1 MPNFLLRGIIQVQTP
16 FGYFDEMM
24 YQYYS
29 MDQGD
34 DEVIFSESERKFVTQ
49 VKEIVG
55 DKVVYN
61 LPYDGSFFAYQSD
74 GLHTIYRLPYTGP
87 GQNADQQILQ
97 SSLYEYS
104 SNKDVQQAVD
114 NLGAE
119 YVLTL
124 DYGHIPHHK
133 NSPDPYAKSWPDYLP
148 ENWTGITRITEDTPG
163 FRACSLR
170 RGYEI
175 V

>member
-1 MPNFLLRGIIQVQTP
+1 MIAVPVAALGIAHLYGLIARHAKLNLFSNIGLALLLIVFLFMPNFLLRGIIQVQTP

-74 GLHTIYRLPYTGP
+74 GLHTIYRLPY
-87 GQNADQQILQ
+87 
-97 SSLYEYS
+97 
-104 SNKDVQQAVD
+104 
-114 NLGAE
+114 
-119 YVLTL
+119 
-124 DYGHIPHHK
+124 
-133 NSPDPYAKSWPDYLP
+133 AKSWPDYLP

-163 FRACSLR
+163 FELVLSEGDMRL
-170 RGYEI
+170 YKI
-175 V
+175 VEPS

>member
-1 MPNFLLRGIIQVQTP
+1 MIAVPVAALGIAHLYGLIARHAKLNLFSNIGLALLLIVFLFMPNFLLRGIMQVQTP

-124 DYGHIPHHK
+124 D
-133 NSPDPYAKSWPDYLP
+133 
-148 ENWTGITRITEDTPG
+148 
-163 FRACSLR
+163 
-170 RGYEI
+170 
-175 V
+175 

>member
-29 MDQGD
+29 MNQGD

-49 VKEIVG
+49 AKEIVG

-74 GLHTIYRLPYTGP
+74 GLPY
-87 GQNADQQILQ
+87 DLS
-97 SSLYEYS
+97 SSLYRAWS
-104 SNKDVQQAVD
+104 KRRPA
-114 NLGAE
+114 
-119 YVLTL
+119 
-124 DYGHIPHHK
+124 
-133 NSPDPYAKSWPDYLP
+133 NSTIEL
-148 ENWTGITRITEDTPG
+148 
-163 FRACSLR
+163 
-170 RGYEI
+170 